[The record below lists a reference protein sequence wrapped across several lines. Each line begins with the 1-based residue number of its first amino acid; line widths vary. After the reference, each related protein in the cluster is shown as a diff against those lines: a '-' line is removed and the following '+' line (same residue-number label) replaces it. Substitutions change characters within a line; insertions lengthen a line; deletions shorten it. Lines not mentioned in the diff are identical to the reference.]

1 MNEMWTVVAD
11 ERHALAGELAG
22 LTDEQWQTPSLCEGW
37 SVRDVLAH
45 MTGAGSQNPATFLMG
60 FAAAGFDFDKFA
72 NRRIAMHLGATPAD
86 TMAGFKAIEHSTSAP
101 PGPKTTWLGEVVVHG
116 EDIRRP
122 LGIVHDYDLE
132 VLKQVADFY
141 KRSNTLIGSR
151 SRIAG
156 LRLVATDTDWSHGE
170 GEEVSGPMISLVMAM
185 TGRSAACDD
194 LAGPGVGKLRGGV
207 Q

>member
-1 MNEMWTVVAD
+1 MTDMWTVVAG
-11 ERHALAGELAG
+11 ERRALAGELAG
-22 LTDEQWQTPSLCEGW
+22 LTDQQWQTPSLCEGW

-45 MTGAGSQNPATFLMG
+45 MTGAGSQNPVTFLLG
-60 FAAAGFDFDKFA
+60 FAAAGFDFAKFS

-86 TMAGFKAIEHSTSAP
+86 TMAGFKAVENSTSAP
-101 PGPKTTWLGEVVVHG
+101 PGPKTTWLGEVIVHG

-122 LGIVHDYDLE
+122 LGIAHDYDPE

-141 KRSNTLIGSR
+141 KGSNTLIGSK

-170 GEEVSGPMISLVMAM
+170 GDEVSGPLISLVMAM
-185 TGRSAACDD
+185 TGRSRACDD
-194 LAGPGVGKLRGGV
+194 LTGPGVEKLRAGRH
-207 Q
+207 

>member
-1 MNEMWTVVAD
+1 MNDMWTAVAD

-60 FAAAGFDFDKFA
+60 FAAAGFNFDKFA

-86 TMAGFKAIEHSTSAP
+86 TIAGFKAIEHSTSAP

-141 KRSNTLIGSR
+141 KGSNTLIGSK

-156 LRLVATDTDWSHGE
+156 LRLVATDTDWSYGS
-170 GEEVSGPMISLVMAM
+170 GDEVSGPLISLVMAM
-185 TGRSAACDD
+185 TGRSTACDD
-194 LAGPGVGKLRGGV
+194 LAGPGVGKLRGR
-207 Q
+207 